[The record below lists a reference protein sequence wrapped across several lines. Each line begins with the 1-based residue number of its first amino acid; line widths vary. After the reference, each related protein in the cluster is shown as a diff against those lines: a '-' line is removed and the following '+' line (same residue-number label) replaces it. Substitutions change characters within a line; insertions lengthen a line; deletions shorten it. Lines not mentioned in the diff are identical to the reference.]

1 MLCENCGKNEANV
14 QYTEVINGNKKQV
27 FLCEECSKKLG
38 IDNMKFEFP
47 IDFSSFF
54 GDFLEDF
61 ENSDFMPTLDIK
73 KDIKC
78 DKCNMTFEEFMNTG
92 KFGCDHCY
100 DAFKVKIDPIL
111 KKIHGSNRHVGRIGN
126 IKENTKIFKSNNE
139 EKINNQENKTQTKE
153 DKLEMLKEKLK
164 MAIKEERYEDAA
176 KLRDEIKK
184 QEK

>member
-1 MLCENCGKNEANV
+1 MLCENCGKNQANV

-38 IDNMKFEFP
+38 IDEMKFEFP
-47 IDFSSFF
+47 INFSSFF

-61 ENSDFMPTLDIK
+61 ENSDFMPTLDIR

-78 DKCNMTFEEFMNTG
+78 DNCNMTFEEFMNTG
-92 KFGCDHCY
+92 KFGCGNCY
-100 DAFKVKIDPIL
+100 SAFHSKIDPIL

-126 IKENTKIFKSNNE
+126 IKGMPIVKKEEND
-139 EKINNQENKTQTKE
+139 EKVIEDLKE
-153 DKLEMLKEKLK
+153 DNKLDSLKEKLK
-164 MAIKEERYEDAA
+164 LAIKEERYEDAA